1 MEDKSKNSRRSFL
14 DKSLK
19 LGLLG
24 VVGGAVVTKFTDAT
38 AQEGDKVKV
47 LTQDGKVMEVD
58 SNAIHPMKHAHGAV
72 DYNLREGFPG
82 RKFVMVIDLAK
93 CKNA

>member
-24 VVGGAVVTKFTDAT
+24 VVGGVVASKLVDAT
-38 AQEGDKVKV
+38 AQEGGDTIKV
-47 LTQDGKVMEVD
+47 LTQDGKVVEID
-58 SNAIHPMKHAHGAV
+58 SNA
-72 DYNLREGFPG
+72 
-82 RKFVMVIDLAK
+82 
-93 CKNA
+93 